1 MKKILVP
8 TDFSKQAEYALEA
21 AAQLAKKNDSEII
34 LLNLLEFPDDMVDPV
49 TGTATAAGPAAIMM
63 MKNARNKFLA
73 FRKKEY
79 LQGLKVTETV
89 LGHKAFEGIMEV
101 SKKQHV
107 DVIVM
112 GSRGT
117 SGVEEIMVGSNTE
130 KVVRT
135 SEIPVLV
142 VKGETDVFAVKDFV
156 FASSFDEECKETF
169 ENALEF
175 SNKLN
180 ATIHLVTINTPQ
192 KFNDTASLNK
202 KMEDF
207 VANYEIDDYTLNVY
221 NDFSIAKGIVN
232 FANFINAD
240 LIGMGTHGRKG
251 ISHFFNGSRG
261 EDVVNHATLPVVTF
275 KIKN

>member
-8 TDFSKQAEYALEA
+8 TDFSKQAEFALEA

-34 LLNLLEFPDDMVDPV
+34 MLNLLEFPEDMVDPV
-49 TGTATAAGPAAIMM
+49 TGSATAAGPAAIMM
-63 MKNARNKFLA
+63 MKNARKKFLN
-73 FRKKEY
+73 FRKKDC

-101 SKKQHV
+101 SKKEAV
-107 DVIVM
+107 DVIIM

-117 SGVEEIMVGSNTE
+117 SGIDEIMVGSNTE

-142 VKGETDVFAVKDFV
+142 VKGKTDIFAVKDFV
-156 FASSFDEECKETF
+156 FASSFDDECKETF
-169 ENALEF
+169 ENALNF
-175 SNKLN
+175 AQKLKS
-180 ATIHLVTINTPQ
+180 TIHLVTINTPQ
-192 KFNDTASLNK
+192 KFIDTTTLNR
-202 KMEDF
+202 KMENF
-207 VANYEIDDYTLNVY
+207 VSGYDIDDYTLNVY
-221 NDFSIAKGIVN
+221 DDYSIDKGIIN
-232 FANFINAD
+232 FSKFIDAD

-251 ISHFFNGSRG
+251 ISRIFNGSRG
-261 EDVVNHATLPVVTF
+261 EDVVNHASLPVVTF

>member
-8 TDFSKQAEYALEA
+8 TDFSKQADYALEA
-21 AAQLAKKNDSEII
+21 AAQLAKKNNSEII
-34 LLNLLEFPDDMVDPV
+34 MLNLLEFPEDMVDPV
-49 TGTATAAGPAAIMM
+49 TGSATAAGPAAIMM
-63 MKNARNKFLA
+63 MKNARKKFLTL
-73 FRKKEY
+73 RKKDY
-79 LQGLKVTETV
+79 LQGLNITETV

-101 SKKQHV
+101 SKKEAV
-107 DVIVM
+107 DVIIM

-117 SGVEEIMVGSNTE
+117 SGIDEIMVGSNTE

-142 VKGETDVFAVKDFV
+142 VKGETDIYAVKDFV
-156 FASSFDEECKETF
+156 FASSFDDECKKTF

-175 SNKLN
+175 ASKLK

-192 KFNDTASLNK
+192 KFSDTDSLNA
-202 KMEDF
+202 KMEAFIKD
-207 VANYEIDDYTLNVY
+207 YDIDDYTLNVY
-221 NDFSIAKGIVN
+221 DDFSIDKGIIN
-232 FANFINAD
+232 FAKFIDAD

-275 KIKN
+275 KISE

>member
-8 TDFSKQAEYALEA
+8 TDFSKQAEFALEA

-34 LLNLLEFPDDMVDPV
+34 MLNLLEFPEDMVDPV

-63 MKNARNKFLA
+63 MKNARKKFIA
-73 FRKKEY
+73 FRQKDY
-79 LQGLKVTETV
+79 LKGLKVTETV

-101 SKKQHV
+101 SKKQNV

-142 VKGETDVFAVKDFV
+142 VKGKTDVFAVKDFV
-156 FASSFDEECKETF
+156 FASSFDDECKETF
-169 ENALEF
+169 ENALKF
-175 SNKLN
+175 AKKLN
-180 ATIHLVTINTPQ
+180 ATIHLVSINTPQ
-192 KFNDTASLNK
+192 KFIDTASLNT
-202 KMEDF
+202 KMETF
-207 VANYEIDDYTLNVY
+207 IKGFEIEDYTLNVY

-232 FANFINAD
+232 FAKFIDAD

>member
-21 AAQLAKKNDSEII
+21 AAQLAKKNGSEII
-34 LLNLLEFPDDMVDPV
+34 MLNLLEFPEDMVDPV

-63 MKNARNKFLA
+63 MKNARKKFIA
-73 FRKKEY
+73 FRQKEY

-89 LGHKAFEGIMEV
+89 LGHKTFEGIMDV
-101 SKKQHV
+101 SKKQQV
-107 DVIVM
+107 DLIVM
-112 GSRGT
+112 GSKGA
-117 SGVEEIMVGSNTE
+117 SGIEGAVVGSNTE

-142 VKGETDVFAVKDFV
+142 VKGKTDVFAVNDFV
-156 FASSFDEECKETF
+156 FASNFDEECKETF

-175 SNKLN
+175 ANKLN
-180 ATIHLVTINTPQ
+180 ATIHLVSINTPQ

-207 VANYEIDDYTLNVY
+207 VKNYEIEDYTLNVY

-232 FANFINAD
+232 FAKFIDAD

-251 ISHFFNGSRG
+251 ISHFFSGSRG
-261 EDVVNHATLPVVTF
+261 EEVVNHAALPVVTF